1 MAAPWEAME
10 GGRLGLDG
18 EKGRRL
24 QMRVG
29 RERGVGYKEWGRPQ
43 GGGG

>member
-29 RERGVGYKEWGRPQ
+29 RERGVGYKGVGGR
-43 GGGG
+43 GGG